1 LRSHIQFVRKRI
13 QFLMGEAAPA
23 AVDAVPV

>member
-13 QFLMGEAAPA
+13 QFLMGESAPA
-23 AVDAVPV
+23 VDEAVAV